1 MKAGFSPEEI
11 VRRRERGR
19 LSGGAKDLARIVNE
33 FRSEPSSMF
42 RTSLMT
48 QQRQLFGTDGIRGVA
63 GDFPLTKRST
73 YLIGRALGH
82 DLVRTVSRAQA
93 VIGQDTRE
101 SSRWIA
107 DRVAE
112 GLAAVGVDVHSAGV
126 ITTPGVAYLARSR
139 KMAAGVVISASHN
152 PWTDNGIKVFSGD
165 GFKLT
170 DARELAIEKEIFALL
185 ENPASADDTAIKI
198 PRPSLPGE
206 AELRHGYVKSLTA
219 SVSSDLSKLR
229 VLVDCAN
236 GAATAEAP
244 ELFRTLGIQATFIHI
259 SPDGKNIN
267 EHCGALHP
275 ATLGKRVA
283 DAPGEFDLG
292 VTFDGDADRA
302 LFCDASGHVVNGD
315 AVLLAAARDLHAQ
328 GKLKADT
335 VVSTTMSNM
344 GLEIALKKAGIRMLR
359 ANVGDKYVLEEM
371 LKTGATLG
379 GEQSGHII
387 FRDADSTTGDGLLT
401 ALRLMDI
408 IVRSQQPLA
417 ALVGDL
423 KVFPQKIQNVRVREK
438 VPFAQVPA
446 IQSAIDAAE
455 KELDGNGRIVV
466 RYSGTEALARVMV
479 EAESETKMQSL
490 TAAIAVEIQKALGV

>member
-1 MKAGFSPEEI
+1 
-11 VRRRERGR
+11 
-19 LSGGAKDLARIVNE
+19 
-33 FRSEPSSMF
+33 
-42 RTSLMT
+42 
-48 QQRQLFGTDGIRGVA
+48 
-63 GDFPLTKRST
+63 
-73 YLIGRALGH
+73 
-82 DLVRTVSRAQA
+82 

-101 SSRWIA
+101 SSGWIA
-107 DRVAE
+107 DRVSE
-112 GLAAVGVDVHSAGV
+112 GLASVGVAVHSAGV

-139 KMAAGVVISASHN
+139 ALDAGVVISASHN

-170 DARELAIEKEIFALL
+170 DERELAIEKEIFALL
-185 ENPASADDTAIKI
+185 QNAPATDDAVIKL
-198 PRPSLPGE
+198 PKSSLPGE
-206 AELRHGYVKSLTA
+206 AGLRHAYVQALQKD
-219 SVSSDLSKLR
+219 VSSDLSKLR

-244 ELFRTLGIQATFIHI
+244 ELFRSLGIQATFIHV

-267 EHCGALHP
+267 EGCGALHP
-275 ATLGKRVA
+275 EILGKAVA
-283 DAPGEFDLG
+283 ESAGKFDLG

-302 LFCDASGHVVNGD
+302 LFCDAAGRVVNGD
-315 AVLLAAARDLHAQ
+315 GVLLAAARDLHAH

-344 GLEIALKKAGIRMLR
+344 GLEVALKKSGIRMLR

-387 FRDADSTTGDGLLT
+387 FRDGDATTGDGLLT

-408 IVRSQQPLA
+408 IVRAGKPLA
-417 ALVGDL
+417 ELVGDL

-438 VPFAQVPA
+438 IPFAQIPA

-455 KELDGNGRIVV
+455 RELNGNGRIVV

-479 EAESETKMQSL
+479 EAESAEKMQSL
-490 TAAIAVEIQKALGV
+490 AAEIAAAIQKALGV

>member
-1 MKAGFSPEEI
+1 MSQE
-11 VRRRERGR
+11 
-19 LSGGAKDLARIVNE
+19 
-33 FRSEPSSMF
+33 
-42 RTSLMT
+42 
-48 QQRQLFGTDGIRGVA
+48 RQLFGTDGIRGVA
-63 GDFPLTKRST
+63 GEFPLSKQST

-82 DLVRTVSRAQA
+82 DLVSTVPRPQA

-107 DRVAE
+107 DRFSE

-139 KMAAGVVISASHN
+139 GMTAGVVISASHN

-170 DARELAIEKEIFALL
+170 DARELAIEKEIFVLL
-185 ENPASADDTAIKI
+185 QDAAAAIDDTALKV
-198 PRPSLPGE
+198 PKPSLPGE
-206 AELRHGYVKSLTA
+206 AALRHAYIKSLA
-219 SVSSDLSKLR
+219 ESVSSDLSKLR

-244 ELFRTLGIQATFIHI
+244 ELFRSLGIQATFIHV
-259 SPDGKNIN
+259 SPDGRNIN
-267 EHCGALHP
+267 EGCGALHP
-275 ATLGKRVA
+275 ATLGKMVA
-283 DAPGEFDLG
+283 ESSGQFDLG

-302 LFCDASGHVVNGD
+302 LFCDAAGRVVNGD
-315 AVLLAAARDLHAQ
+315 GVLLAAARDLHAQ
-328 GKLKADT
+328 GKLKGDT

-344 GLEIALKKAGIRMLR
+344 GLEIALKNSGIRMLR
-359 ANVGDKYVLEEM
+359 ANVGDKYVLEDM

-387 FRDADSTTGDGLLT
+387 FRDGDGTTGDGLLT

-408 IVRSQQPLA
+408 VVRSRKQLA
-417 ALVGDL
+417 ELVGDL

-438 VPFAQVPA
+438 TPFAQIPA
-446 IQSAIDAAE
+446 VQAAIDAAE
-455 KELDGNGRIVV
+455 RELDGNGRVVV

-479 EAESETKMQSL
+479 EAESESKMQAL
-490 TAAIAVEIQKALGV
+490 TAGIAAEIQKALGV

>member
-1 MKAGFSPEEI
+1 MT
-11 VRRRERGR
+11 
-19 LSGGAKDLARIVNE
+19 
-33 FRSEPSSMF
+33 EP
-42 RTSLMT
+42 T
-48 QQRQLFGTDGIRGVA
+48 RQLFGTDGIRGVA
-63 GDFPLTKRST
+63 GEHPLTKHST

-82 DLVRTVSRAQA
+82 DLVRTTAKAQA

-107 DRVAE
+107 DRVSE
-112 GLAAVGVDVHSAGV
+112 GLAAVGVEVYSAGV

-185 ENPASADDTAIKI
+185 QNPTAADDTALKV
-198 PRPSLPGE
+198 PKPSLPGE
-206 AELRHGYVKSLTA
+206 AELRRAYIQSLA
-219 SVSSDLSKLR
+219 QSVTSDLSKFS

-244 ELFRTLGIQATFIHI
+244 ELFRDLGINATFIHI
-259 SPDGKNIN
+259 EPNGKNIN
-267 EHCGALHP
+267 EGCGALHP
-275 ATLGKRVA
+275 QTLGKMVA
-283 DAPGEFDLG
+283 DANGKFDLG

-302 LFCDASGHVVNGD
+302 LFCDAAGRVVNGD
-315 AVLLAAARDLHAQ
+315 GALLAAARDLHAQ
-328 GKLKADT
+328 GKLKNDT

-344 GLEIALKKAGIRMLR
+344 GLEIALKNSGIKMLR

-387 FRDADSTTGDGLLT
+387 FRDGDSTTGDGLLT
-401 ALRLMDI
+401 ALRLMD
-408 IVRSQQPLA
+408 VVARSGKSLA
-417 ALVGDL
+417 QLVADL
-423 KVFPQKIQNVRVREK
+423 KVFPQKIQNIRVREK
-438 VPFAQVPA
+438 VPFNKIPA
-446 IQSAIDAAE
+446 VQQSIEKAE
-455 KELDGNGRIVV
+455 KELEGKGRVVV

-479 EAESETKMQSL
+479 EAESEEKMQQM
-490 TAAIAVEIQKALGV
+490 TASIAGEIQKALGM

>member
-1 MKAGFSPEEI
+1 
-11 VRRRERGR
+11 
-19 LSGGAKDLARIVNE
+19 
-33 FRSEPSSMF
+33 
-42 RTSLMT
+42 MT
-48 QQRQLFGTDGIRGVA
+48 EQRQLFGTDGIRGVA
-63 GDFPLTKRST
+63 GEFPLTKQST

-82 DLVRTVSRAQA
+82 DLVSTAAKAKA

-139 KMAAGVVISASHN
+139 GMTAGVVISASHN

-185 ENPASADDTAIKI
+185 QNPAAADDTALKV

-206 AELRHGYVKSLTA
+206 ASLRHAYIQSLA
-219 SVSSDLSKLR
+219 ANVSSDLSGLR

-244 ELFRTLGIQATFIHI
+244 ELFRALRIKATFLHI

-267 EHCGALHP
+267 ERCGALHP
-275 ATLGKRVA
+275 EILGKAVA
-283 DAPGEFDLG
+283 DAREKFDLG

-302 LFCDASGHVVNGD
+302 LFCDANGRVVNGD
-315 AVLLAAARDLHAQ
+315 GVLLAAARDLHAQ

-344 GLEIALKKAGIRMLR
+344 GLEIALKNFGIRMLR

-387 FRDADSTTGDGLLT
+387 FRDGDSTTGDGLLT

-408 IVRSQQPLA
+408 IVRSRKPLA
-417 ALVGDL
+417 DLVADL
-423 KVFPQKIQNVRVREK
+423 KVFPQNIQNVRVREK
-438 VPFAQVPA
+438 IPFAQVPA
-446 IQSAIDAAE
+446 IQSAIAAGE
-455 KELDGNGRIVV
+455 RELGGNGRIVV

-479 EAESETKMQSL
+479 EAESEAKMQSI
-490 TAAIAVEIQKALGV
+490 TASIAQEIQKALGI

>member
-1 MKAGFSPEEI
+1 MS
-11 VRRRERGR
+11 
-19 LSGGAKDLARIVNE
+19 
-33 FRSEPSSMF
+33 
-42 RTSLMT
+42 

-63 GDFPLTKRST
+63 GEFPLTKQST

-82 DLVRTVSRAQA
+82 DLIRTTAKAQA
-93 VIGQDTRE
+93 VIGQDTRQ
-101 SSRWIA
+101 SSAWIA

-139 KMAAGVVISASHN
+139 GLAAGVVISASHN

-170 DARELAIEKEIFALL
+170 DERELAIEKEIFTLL
-185 ENPASADDTAIKI
+185 QNASAVDDTALKI
-198 PRPSLPGE
+198 PKPSLPGE
-206 AELRHGYVKSLTA
+206 ADLRHAYVKSLA
-219 SVSSDLSKLR
+219 DDVSSDLRQLR

-244 ELFRTLGIQATFIHI
+244 ELFRRLGVQATFIHV

-267 EHCGALHP
+267 EGCGALHP
-275 ATLGKRVA
+275 ETLGKMVA
-283 DAPGEFDLG
+283 QSGRFDLG

-302 LFCDASGHVVNGD
+302 LFCDAAGRVVNGD
-315 AVLLAAARDLHAQ
+315 GVLLAVARDLHAQ
-328 GKLKADT
+328 GRLKADT

-344 GLEIALKKAGIRMLR
+344 GLEIALKNSGIRMLR

-387 FRDADSTTGDGLLT
+387 FRDGDATTGDGLLT

-408 IVRSQQPLA
+408 IVRAGKPLA
-417 ALVGDL
+417 DLVADL
-423 KVFPQKIQNVRVREK
+423 KVFPQKIQNIRVREK
-438 VPFAQVPA
+438 IPFAQTPA
-446 IQSAIDAAE
+446 VQAAIAAAE
-455 KELDGNGRIVV
+455 RELNGNGRVVV

-479 EAESETKMQSL
+479 EAESKEKMEAL
-490 TAAIAVEIQKALGV
+490 TAAIAAEIQKALGV

>member
-1 MKAGFSPEEI
+1 MI
-11 VRRRERGR
+11 
-19 LSGGAKDLARIVNE
+19 
-33 FRSEPSSMF
+33 
-42 RTSLMT
+42 

-63 GDFPLTKRST
+63 GEFPLTTRST

-82 DLVRTVSRAQA
+82 DLVRTMPKASA

-107 DRVAE
+107 DRVSE

-139 KMAAGVVISASHN
+139 GMAAGVVISASHN

-165 GFKLT
+165 GFKLP
-170 DARELAIEKEIFALL
+170 DSHELAIEKEIFALL
-185 ENPASADDTAIKI
+185 ENPAAADDTALKV

-206 AELRHGYVKSLTA
+206 PELRQAYIKSLAA
-219 SVSSDLSKLR
+219 SVKCDLSKLR

-259 SPDGKNIN
+259 APDGKNIN

-275 ATLGKRVA
+275 DTLGKTVA
-283 DAPGEFDLG
+283 EASGKFDLG

-302 LFCDASGHVVNGD
+302 LFCDGTGQVVNGD
-315 AVLLAAARDLHAQ
+315 AVLLTAARDLHAQ
-328 GKLKADT
+328 GKLKNNT
-335 VVSTTMSNM
+335 VVATTMSNM
-344 GLEIALKKAGIRMLR
+344 GLEIALKESGIRMLR

-387 FRDADSTTGDGLLT
+387 FLDGDATTGDGLLT
-401 ALRLMDI
+401 ALRLMDV
-408 IVRSQQPLA
+408 IVRSGKPLSE
-417 ALVGDL
+417 LVADL

-446 IQSAIDAAE
+446 IHTAITAAE
-455 KELDGNGRIVV
+455 KELDGNGRVVV
-466 RYSGTEALARVMV
+466 RYSGTESLARVMV
-479 EAESETKMQSL
+479 EAESEEKMQSIC
-490 TAAIAVEIQKALGV
+490 AAIATEIQKALGL